1 MLQTFNVIAYFKKLK
16 NENGVSLGF
25 HIKWWK
31 FINKSWWLG
40 MAKEKKKK
48 IWEHWNSLVL
58 KRLESNGYRRNLE
71 WNPQRMS

>member
-40 MAKEKKKK
+40 MAKEKKKGFGNTE
-48 IWEHWNSLVL
+48 IA
-58 KRLESNGYRRNLE
+58 
-71 WNPQRMS
+71 